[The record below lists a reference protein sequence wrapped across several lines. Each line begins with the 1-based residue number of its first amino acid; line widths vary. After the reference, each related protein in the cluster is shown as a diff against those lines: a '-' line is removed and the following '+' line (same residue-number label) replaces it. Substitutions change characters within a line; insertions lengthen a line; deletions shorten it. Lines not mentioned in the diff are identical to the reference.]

1 MLKNIVTGEVVHS
14 HKDRPYDIEP
24 NFEEEFEERKL
35 LVYPGAKMFKSR
47 KESGHGTQKNSRNV
61 IRLIAQ

>member
-1 MLKNIVTGEVVHS
+1 MLKNLVTGEVVHS

-24 NFEEEFEERKL
+24 NFEEAFEEREA

-47 KESGHGTQKNSRNV
+47 KESGHGTQKNRGNV
-61 IRLIAQ
+61 IKLLAQ